1 MNKVYIISGLLSF
14 LSFPLIAQN
23 SDYQAQYR
31 EKVLEYNQDLKAAG
45 YNEAMKQEMI
55 KSARADFKPKLSA
68 GGNFNYTG
76 NPLELSIDLPA
87 MNSPLYFQ
95 GKDLKY
101 GATLSLSQ
109 PIYTGGGLRA
119 NYQKARQEKE
129 LASNESDR
137 IKSNTLHDADIY
149 YWNAVAQHELVFV
162 AQAFRTSIQQ
172 LVEVV
177 RHRVEVEYI
186 DRNDLLMAE
195 VKLNDADI
203 QLLQTRDNA
212 EIARL
217 ALNSF
222 AGVNPGDTLPID
234 HSVIALKQFIP
245 LSDEIDNAITSR
257 PEYRIAQNKIELQE
271 SSRKIADARF
281 LPQFHIGVDGSY
293 SSPGYNF
300 KSDLDP
306 NYAIYA
312 KLSIPLFEWGK
323 RKSTRNASSYA
334 INMAQQNLSKTQD
347 KIRLEIQTAHYNYK
361 QAIDKVELTESSL
374 SKASESEQMA
384 MERYKEKQ
392 RLEAESIQAK
402 YTALQSQLNPH
413 FLFNS
418 LNTLIAEIEYDP
430 STAVKFTQHLSE
442 VYRYVLRQQ
451 QCQIVSLKEELD
463 FLDSYIFLHQVRLGD
478 CLSLERDLPD
488 NVIDHQLP
496 PLTLQ
501 LLAENVVKHNYIDDF
516 NPMTIRL
523 YTEKNGR
530 YLCVSNTLRPKKV
543 SNASGKGLKNLSER
557 YQLLCKQDI
566 QIRKNDHQ
574 FTVSIPLIYD

>member
-45 YNEAMKQEMI
+45 YNEAMI

>member
-1 MNKVYIISGLLSF
+1 M
-14 LSFPLIAQN
+14 
-23 SDYQAQYR
+23 
-31 EKVLEYNQDLKAAG
+31 
-45 YNEAMKQEMI
+45 
-55 KSARADFKPKLSA
+55 SALC
-68 GGNFNYTG
+68 
-76 NPLELSIDLPA
+76 LC
-87 MNSPLYFQ
+87 
-95 GKDLKY
+95 
-101 GATLSLSQ
+101 
-109 PIYTGGGLRA
+109 
-119 NYQKARQEKE
+119 
-129 LASNESDR
+129 
-137 IKSNTLHDADIY
+137 
-149 YWNAVAQHELVFV
+149 QHELVFE

-195 VKLNDADI
+195 VKLNDADF

-222 AGVNPGDTLPID
+222 AGVNPSDTLPID

-312 KLSIPLFEWGK
+312 KFSIPLFEWGK

-334 INMAQQNLSKTQD
+334 INMAQQNLSKAQD

-361 QAIDKVELTESSL
+361 QAIDKVKLTESSL

-384 MERYKEKQ
+384 MERYKEGNV
-392 RLEAESIQAK
+392 SIVEVINAQLYHQQA
-402 YTALQSQLNPH
+402 
-413 FLFNS
+413 
-418 LNTLIAEIEYDP
+418 
-430 STAVKFTQHLSE
+430 
-442 VYRYVLRQQ
+442 
-451 QCQIVSLKEELD
+451 
-463 FLDSYIFLHQVRLGD
+463 QV
-478 CLSLERDLPD
+478 
-488 NVIDHQLP
+488 
-496 PLTLQ
+496 
-501 LLAENVVKHNYIDDF
+501 NYIQSKLNAQMAKTDF
-516 NPMTIRL
+516 ERAIYYLR
-523 YTEKNGR
+523 EK
-530 YLCVSNTLRPKKV
+530 
-543 SNASGKGLKNLSER
+543 E
-557 YQLLCKQDI
+557 
-566 QIRKNDHQ
+566 
-574 FTVSIPLIYD
+574 

>member
-1 MNKVYIISGLLSF
+1 MDKVYIISGLLSF

-68 GGNFNYTG
+68 EGNFNYTG
-76 NPLELSIDLPA
+76 NPLELSIDLPS

-109 PIYTGGGLRA
+109 PIYTGGGIRA

-172 LVEVV
+172 LVDVV

-186 DRNDLLMAE
+186 A
-195 VKLNDADI
+195 
-203 QLLQTRDNA
+203 RDNA

-222 AGVNPGDTLPID
+222 AGVNPSDTLPID

-257 PEYRIAQNKIELQE
+257 PEYRIAKNKIELQE
-271 SSRKIADARF
+271 SSRKIADAHF

-384 MERYKEKQ
+384 MERYKEGNV
-392 RLEAESIQAK
+392 SIVEVINAQLYHQQA
-402 YTALQSQLNPH
+402 
-413 FLFNS
+413 
-418 LNTLIAEIEYDP
+418 
-430 STAVKFTQHLSE
+430 
-442 VYRYVLRQQ
+442 
-451 QCQIVSLKEELD
+451 
-463 FLDSYIFLHQVRLGD
+463 QV
-478 CLSLERDLPD
+478 
-488 NVIDHQLP
+488 
-496 PLTLQ
+496 
-501 LLAENVVKHNYIDDF
+501 NYIQSKLNAQMAKTDF
-516 NPMTIRL
+516 ERAIYYLR
-523 YTEKNGR
+523 EK
-530 YLCVSNTLRPKKV
+530 
-543 SNASGKGLKNLSER
+543 E
-557 YQLLCKQDI
+557 
-566 QIRKNDHQ
+566 
-574 FTVSIPLIYD
+574 

>member
-1 MNKVYIISGLLSF
+1 MDKVYIISGLLSF

-68 GGNFNYTG
+68 EGNFNYTG
-76 NPLELSIDLPA
+76 NPLELSIDLPS

-109 PIYTGGGLRA
+109 PIYTGGGIRA

-137 IKSNTLHDADIY
+137 IKSNTQHDADIY

-172 LVEVV
+172 LVDVV

-195 VKLNDADI
+195 VKLNDADF

-222 AGVNPGDTLPID
+222 AGVNPSDTLPID

-257 PEYRIAQNKIELQE
+257 PEYRIAKNKIELQE
-271 SSRKIADARF
+271 SSRKIADAHF

-384 MERYKEKQ
+384 MERYKEGNV
-392 RLEAESIQAK
+392 SIVEVINAQLYHQQA
-402 YTALQSQLNPH
+402 
-413 FLFNS
+413 
-418 LNTLIAEIEYDP
+418 
-430 STAVKFTQHLSE
+430 
-442 VYRYVLRQQ
+442 
-451 QCQIVSLKEELD
+451 
-463 FLDSYIFLHQVRLGD
+463 QV
-478 CLSLERDLPD
+478 
-488 NVIDHQLP
+488 
-496 PLTLQ
+496 
-501 LLAENVVKHNYIDDF
+501 NYIQSKLNAQMAKTDF
-516 NPMTIRL
+516 ERAIYYLR
-523 YTEKNGR
+523 EK
-530 YLCVSNTLRPKKV
+530 
-543 SNASGKGLKNLSER
+543 E
-557 YQLLCKQDI
+557 
-566 QIRKNDHQ
+566 
-574 FTVSIPLIYD
+574 

>member
-31 EKVLEYNQDLKAAG
+31 EKVLEYTQDLKAAG